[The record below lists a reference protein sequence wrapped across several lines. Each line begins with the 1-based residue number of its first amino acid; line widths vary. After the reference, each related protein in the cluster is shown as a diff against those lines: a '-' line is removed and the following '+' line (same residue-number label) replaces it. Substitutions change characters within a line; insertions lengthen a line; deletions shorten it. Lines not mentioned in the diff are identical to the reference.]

1 MTQELAKQFNAEVEG
16 HRRALLY
23 LASKREWEAFK
34 ARAGRL
40 FEYLEKVEATER
52 ERRFYTIFYFIL
64 VVLTLAVIVALGV
77 EPRVSA
83 DWLDQRRS
91 LILAA
96 LAGCSFE
103 LFFYLNFRW
112 YAEARMAGFLR
123 RRAAFIRGIEQD
135 FRTFEHNP
143 GEHST

>member
-40 FEYLEKVEATER
+40 FEYLEKVEASER
-52 ERRFYTIFYFIL
+52 ERRFYTIFYSIL
-64 VVLTLAVIVALGV
+64 AVLTLGVIIVLGLM
-77 EPRVSA
+77 PQLSA
-83 DWLDQRRS
+83 GWFYQRRS

-112 YAEARMAGFLR
+112 YVEARMAGFLR
-123 RRAAFIRGIEQD
+123 RRAAFIRSIEQD
-135 FRTFEHNP
+135 FRTFAHNP
-143 GEHST
+143 GENRA